1 MKYVPFVIPFMD
13 PVFRLVVKYWERDYK
28 RLGLFF
34 HQDAWPIVRFAWKH
48 ACLAR
53 LQQISSVSDL
63 ALEIVQFSFQVHFEN
78 DFERTVFLIC
88 LILNEGFLRIWI
100 KLFPSSNGLEMKSSQ
115 MLKSKNIIATKTFN

>member
-63 ALEIVQFSFQVHFEN
+63 AAEIVQFSSQIHFEN
-78 DFERTVFLIC
+78 EFEITTFSRGTFRMGATSASTPAVIC
-88 LILNEGFLRIWI
+88 LILNEGFLKI
-100 KLFPSSNGLEMKSSQ
+100 
-115 MLKSKNIIATKTFN
+115 